1 MGWGLAIGAAISA
14 GSAYMSS
21 QAQQDAADQQAALAS
36 GADASVFGSVP
47 EQTDWQSVEYNPL
60 YMQPGGYSAL
70 QGQAIQG
77 NFDNAANAIDLSN
90 TVNAAITKAN
100 QGRIETWLP
109 GFTSNLQLGNNQAQ
123 SLLSGNIPADV
134 SRAIAA
140 QTAGNEAV
148 LGTAGTS
155 GADMNRNLGL
165 TSLNNIQS
173 GMALLGNLTSITGQI
188 DPLSMQM
195 LPQSMFLSP
204 SQTIPWAISE
214 NQFAT
219 TTQMQNNENQ
229 YAADVNN
236 ALLAAAADPTA
247 AAQFMLQYNALG
259 SQGSADA
266 ALYSS
271 LGSSLSSLLSKYG
284 TSTGYN
290 GGTGYLNTSGAG
302 SYGNYGSTYVG
313 SYGSTPVYSPQIV
326 A

>member
-21 QAQQDAADQQAALAS
+21 QSQQDAADQQAALAA
-36 GADASVFGSVP
+36 GAGTDVFGTIP
-47 EQTDWQSVEYNPL
+47 EQVDWNEVTYNPL
-60 YMQPGGYSAL
+60 YSGQGYTSLQDQTIEGNETNLPGIFGLTDATN
-70 QGQAIQG
+70 QHITQ
-77 NFDNAANAIDLSN
+77 SN
-90 TVNAAITKAN
+90 KN
-100 QGRIETWLP
+100 RIESWLP

-123 SLLSGNIPADV
+123 SLLAGNVPADV

-140 QTAGNEAV
+140 QTAGNEATM
-148 LGTAGTS
+148 GTAGTS

-204 SQTIPWAISE
+204 SQTIPWAIGE

-219 TTQMQNNENQ
+219 TTQMANNENQ

-236 ALLAAAADPTA
+236 SLLAASSDPTA

-266 ALYSS
+266 AMYSA
-271 LGSSLSSLLSKYG
+271 LGNSLSSILSKYG
-284 TSTGYN
+284 SSTGYN
-290 GGTGYLNTSGAG
+290 GGTMNTAGAG
-302 SYGNYGSTYVG
+302 GYGNYGSTYQG
-313 SYGSTPVYSPQIV
+313 SYGSTPVYSPQVV